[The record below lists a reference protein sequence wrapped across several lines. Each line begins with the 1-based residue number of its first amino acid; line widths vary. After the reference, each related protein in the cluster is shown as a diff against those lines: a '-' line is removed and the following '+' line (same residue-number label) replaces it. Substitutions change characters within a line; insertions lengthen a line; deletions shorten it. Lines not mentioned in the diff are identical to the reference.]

1 VTVRIALLLLLVA
14 STAHARTLHGLVY
27 ADANRDGKPQAGEH
41 GVAGA
46 VVAYDV
52 ARYAVTDARGEFT
65 LELPPAPSASD
76 IAWVRVPD
84 GYEPGP
90 VWAKVGGADRVDL
103 GLRPWSHAGPVTFVV
118 AADTHIYKEQQYF
131 GAAELGAAVDDAVA
145 IAPAFFTILG
155 DITQGQQDREFDLID
170 AALANLGAP
179 YVPVPGNHDW
189 YDNGATWFR
198 RYGPDNYSFDIGTI
212 HFVVWNMALKGEDL
226 RVYLAA
232 ELARVDKAMT
242 IVALTHAPPP
252 PQQLE
257 ILRELGVRYLF
268 TGHTHHNRTYVH
280 GDMLELN
287 TEPLLMGGLDFT
299 PGGYRVVTIDGGK
312 LTTYTRTITDG
323 PYVSVV
329 GCVGGAL
336 VVAAELD
343 AGDAQV
349 TAAIDCGEPRPMQRA
364 GGWDWTLPTALA
376 PGNHT
381 VAIEARSSTGQR
393 ATRHAT
399 VAACEPGPR
408 IGGDWPQLGGGAD
421 HQGHAAHEIAPPV
434 APRWVQTI
442 GGLALQTAPVI
453 ADGIVYIT
461 AADLATGTSGGV
473 VALELATGKQVWRR
487 ATPMQVR
494 GAATVVHGSVV
505 VAQVDGT
512 LRAFD
517 ARTGDDRWT
526 AELGTGLPPQ
536 AAAIFASVAADS
548 GDVLVGNQNLFGA
561 FAGDVGTPLWTT
573 NPVHE
578 GSDSQSF
585 GAIAIADGIAV
596 GVFNRAVG
604 GVGAWDRATGAMLW
618 RVNDHRT
625 IAINSSPVIADGAV
639 YVVDGSDNAWS
650 VDLVTGAPRWAVRL
664 DNAGFE
670 WGNATVA
677 TPAIA
682 RGILVVPTLYRDVVA
697 LEAASGRELWRFAGV
712 PSPLHATHYRGAREA
727 GFEATPVI
735 TGDIVWVADTAGE
748 LSALELRTGTQLWHT
763 SLQAPVLAGLAVSGD
778 WLVAASY
785 DGTVQAL
792 SPGELPRHA
801 APTCLAPQGCCDAGG
816 GGPLSPLL
824 GACVLWR
831 LRRRRR
837 A

>member
-1 VTVRIALLLLLVA
+1 MRWIVLALLAVSTVA
-14 STAHARTLHGLVY
+14 EARTLHGLVY
-27 ADANRDGKPQAGEH
+27 ADANGDGKPQASEH

-46 VVAYDV
+46 VVCFDV
-52 ARYAVTDARGEFT
+52 LTYAVTDARGEFT
-65 LELPPAPSASD
+65 LELGDAGSD
-76 IAWVRVPD
+76 IVWVRVPD
-84 GYEPGP
+84 GFAPGP
-90 VWAKVGGADRVDL
+90 VWAHTTKVDRVDL
-103 GLRPWSHAGPVTFVV
+103 GLRPLAGPHTGPITFVV
-118 AADTHIYKEQQYF
+118 AADTHMNIEQPF
-131 GAAELGAAVDDAVA
+131 WDELGRVVDDATA
-145 IAPAFFTILG
+145 IEPAFFTILG
-155 DITQGQQDREFDLID
+155 DVTQGNRDSEFDLVG
-170 AALANLGAP
+170 AAIAHLGAP
-179 YVPVPGNHDW
+179 YIPVAGNHDW
-189 YDNGATWFR
+189 YDGGATWHR
-198 RYGPDNYSFDIGTI
+198 RYGPDNYSFDIGRV
-212 HFVVWNMALKGEDL
+212 HFVVWNMSLKGEDL

-232 ELARVDKAMT
+232 EFARVDKAMT

-257 ILRELGVRYLF
+257 ILRDLGVRYLF

-299 PGGYRVVTIDGGK
+299 PAGYRVVTIAEDGT
-312 LTTYTRTITDG
+312 LATSSHTLTDG

-329 GCVGGAL
+329 GCAGHAL

-343 AGDAQV
+343 AGDGSV
-349 TAAIDCGEPRPMQRA
+349 TAAIDCGAPRAMRRA
-364 GGWDWTLPTALA
+364 GGWDWTLPVDLS
-376 PGNHT
+376 PGAHAVT
-381 VAIEARSSTGQR
+381 IEARTSTGQR

-399 VAACEPGPR
+399 VTTCEPGPPA
-408 IGGDWPQLGGGAD
+408 GDDWPQLGGGGA
-421 HQGHAAHEIAPPV
+421 HRGFAAHEIAPPV
-434 APRWVQTI
+434 AARWVQTI
-442 GGLALQTAPVI
+442 GGHALQTAPVI

-461 AADLATGTSGGV
+461 AADLAAGTTGGV
-473 VALELATGKQVWRR
+473 VALALATGKELWRR
-487 ATPMQVR
+487 TTPMQVR
-494 GAATVVHGSVV
+494 GAAAVVHGSVV

-517 ARTGDDRWT
+517 AHTGADRWT
-526 AELGTGLPPQ
+526 VELGTGLPPQ
-536 AAAIFASVAADS
+536 AAAIFASVAADA

-561 FAGDVGTPLWTT
+561 FAGDVGTPLWST

-596 GVFNRAVG
+596 GVFNRAIG

-618 RVNDHRT
+618 RINDNRT

-639 YVVDGSDNAWS
+639 YVVDGSDDVWS
-650 VDLVTGAPRWAVRL
+650 VDLVTGAHRWVVRL
-664 DNAGFE
+664 DAAGFD

-697 LEAASGRELWRFAGV
+697 LDAASGRELWRFAGV
-712 PSPLHATHYRGAREA
+712 PSPLHATHYYGAREA

-748 LSALELRTGTQLWHT
+748 LSALELRTGIQLWHG
-763 SLQAPVLAGLAVSGD
+763 SLHAPVLAGLAVSGD

-792 SPGELPRHA
+792 ATGEFAHRA
-801 APTCLAPQGCCDAGG
+801 APACTAPPGCCDASG

-824 GACVLWR
+824 GAGVLFH
-831 LRRRRR
+831 LTRRRRR